1 MTVLVNPEQYSPEEL
16 REISRAIN
24 PRSVSAKKARQ
35 NGKRARRRPEDDLQ
49 KCVCE
54 HLDLLQRTGRLL
66 YFHVPNGGKRNP
78 IEGAKFKRL
87 GVKPGVPDLVILP
100 KHGNAL
106 FIELKSEK
114 GVIEESQEMWIGW
127 LSQFG
132 YAVAVCRSLDEV
144 QAFLRRCGIGVA
156 A

>member
-1 MTVLVNPEQYSPEEL
+1 MTVLSRHDMSAAEL
-16 REISRAIN
+16 RAEVAKISGT
-24 PRSVSAKKARQ
+24 AKKARK
-35 NGKRARRRPEDDLQ
+35 NGKQARKAPEELLQ
-49 KCVCE
+49 ESVCE
-54 HLDLLQRTGRLL
+54 HLAVLERTGRLL
-66 YFHVPNGGKRNP
+66 WFHVPNAGKHHISFRM
-78 IEGAKFKRL
+78 KMKRL
-87 GVKPGVPDLVILP
+87 GLRAGVPDLVILP